1 MDYQLT
7 EHARESLRKRSSIR
21 VEWVERVL
29 LQPDRVEPDR
39 TDPELEHRMSRI
51 QESEGRVLRV
61 IVKKASNPIRVITCY
76 FDRKMGRQ
84 L

>member
-7 EHARESLRKRSSIR
+7 EHARESLRKRPSIR

-29 LQPDRVEPDR
+29 LQPERVEPDR
-39 TDPELEHRMSRI
+39 TDPELEHRIGRI
-51 QESEGRVLRV
+51 QESEGRALRV

-76 FDRKMGRQ
+76 FDRKMRRQ

>member
-7 EHARESLRKRSSIR
+7 EHARESLRKRPSIR

-39 TDPELEHRMSRI
+39 TDPGLEHRIGRI
-51 QESEGRVLRV
+51 TDSEGRALRV
-61 IVKKASNPIRVITCY
+61 IVKKASNPVRVITCY
-76 FDRKMGRQ
+76 FDRKMRRQ

>member
-7 EHARESLRKRSSIR
+7 EHARESLRKRPSIR

-29 LQPDRVEPDR
+29 LQPERVEPDR
-39 TDPELEHRMSRI
+39 TDPELEHHIGRI
-51 QESEGRVLRV
+51 QESEGRALRV

-76 FDRKMGRQ
+76 FDRKMRRQ

>member
-7 EHARESLRKRSSIR
+7 EHARESLRKRPSIR

-39 TDPELEHRMSRI
+39 TDPALEHRIGRI
-51 QESEGRVLRV
+51 QESEERALRV
-61 IVKKASNPIRVITCY
+61 IVKKASNPVRVITCY
-76 FDRKMGRQ
+76 FDRKMRRQ

>member
-7 EHARESLRKRSSIR
+7 EHARESLRKRPSIR
-21 VEWVERVL
+21 IEWVEQVL
-29 LQPDRVEPDR
+29 LQPERVEPDR
-39 TDPELEHRMSRI
+39 IDPELEHRMRRI
-51 QESEGRVLRV
+51 QEAGERVLRV
-61 IVKKASNPIRVITCY
+61 IVKKTSNPIRVITCY

>member
-7 EHARESLRKRSSIR
+7 EHARESLRKRPSIR

-29 LQPDRVEPDR
+29 LQPERVEPDR
-39 TDPELEHRMSRI
+39 TDPELEHRIGRI

-61 IVKKASNPIRVITCY
+61 IVKKPSNPIRVITCY
-76 FDRKMGRQ
+76 FDRKMRRQ

>member
-7 EHARESLRKRSSIR
+7 EHARESLRKRPSIR

-29 LQPDRVEPDR
+29 LQPERVEPDR

-51 QESEGRVLRV
+51 PESGERVLRV
-61 IVKKASNPIRVITCY
+61 IVKKTSNPIRVITCY
-76 FDRKMGRQ
+76 FDRKMRRQ

>member
-7 EHARESLRKRSSIR
+7 EHARESLRKRPSIR
-21 VEWVERVL
+21 VEWVE
-29 LQPDRVEPDR
+29 RVEPDR
-39 TDPELEHRMSRI
+39 TDPELEHRIGRI

-61 IVKKASNPIRVITCY
+61 IVKKPSNPIRVITCY
-76 FDRKMGRQ
+76 FDRKMRRQ